1 MTAPDDH
8 SKSPDA
14 EVVSGGEAPGAPE
27 TPEQRVERLTAELAE
42 KTAEARRNWD
52 LYLRE
57 RAEMENFKK
66 RMQRERSETLRY
78 AVEPLV
84 RDLLPV
90 IDNLE
95 RAVDHAAA
103 GGNGQPLLEGVRLV
117 LKSALDVLDRHG
129 IKRIDATGEPF
140 DPARHEAVAQVADAH
155 RESNQ
160 VVQQFEPGYSLHDR
174 LIRAAKVSVSS
185 QPSVESP
192 PDDD

>member
-1 MTAPDDH
+1 MTAPDD
-8 SKSPDA
+8 SKRADA
-14 EVVSGGEAPGAPE
+14 EGASVGEVDGAHE
-27 TPEQRVERLTAELAE
+27 TPEQRIERLTVELAE
-42 KTAEARRNWD
+42 TTADAARNRD

-90 IDNLE
+90 LDNLE
-95 RAVDHAAA
+95 RAVDHAA
-103 GGNGQPLLEGVRLV
+103 GGNGQSLLEGVRLV
-117 LKSALDVLDRHG
+117 LKSALDVLERHG
-129 IKRIDATGEPF
+129 ITRINVTGEPF
-140 DPARHEAVAQVADAH
+140 DPARHEAVAQVADAQ
-155 RESNQ
+155 REPNQ

-174 LIRAAKVSVSS
+174 LIRAAKVSVSR
-185 QPSVESP
+185 QPSVERP

>member
-1 MTAPDDH
+1 MTAPDD
-8 SKSPDA
+8 SKRSDVEGA
-14 EVVSGGEAPGAPE
+14 SVGEADGARE
-27 TPEQRVERLTAELAE
+27 TPEQRIERLTTELAE
-42 KTAEARRNWD
+42 KTAEAARNWD

-103 GGNGQPLLEGVRLV
+103 GGNGQPFLDGVRLV
-117 LKSALDVLDRHG
+117 LKNALDVLERHG
-129 IKRIDATGEPF
+129 ITRIDATGESF
-140 DPARHEAVAQVADAH
+140 DPARHEAVAQVADPQ

>member
-1 MTAPDDH
+1 MTADDDSKPRDPDVA
-8 SKSPDA
+8 SPGDA
-14 EVVSGGEAPGAPE
+14 GGGDQ
-27 TPEQRVERLTAELAE
+27 TPEQRLERLTTDLAD
-42 KTAEARRNWD
+42 KTAEAARNWD

-57 RAEMENFKK
+57 RAETENFKK
-66 RMQRERSETLRY
+66 RMLRERSEALRF
-78 AVEPLV
+78 ALEPLI

-95 RAVDHAAA
+95 RAVDHADA

-117 LKSALDVLDRHG
+117 LKSALDVLERHG
-129 IKRIDATGEPF
+129 IRRIDATGEPF
-140 DPARHEAVAQVADAH
+140 DPTRHEAVAQVADAQ
-155 RESNQ
+155 RKPNQ

-185 QPSVESP
+185 QPPVERP

>member
-1 MTAPDDH
+1 MTAPDDAKR
-8 SKSPDA
+8 SD
-14 EVVSGGEAPGAPE
+14 EVVSVGGTDGARE
-27 TPEQRVERLTAELAE
+27 TPEQRIERLTAELAE
-42 KTAEARRNWD
+42 KTAEATRNWD

-57 RAEMENFKK
+57 RAETENFKK
-66 RMQRERSETLRY
+66 RMQRDRSETLRY

-95 RAVDHAAA
+95 RAVDHAAT
-103 GGNGQPLLEGVRLV
+103 GGNGQPFLEGVRLV
-117 LKSALDVLDRHG
+117 LKSALDVLERHG
-129 IKRIDATGEPF
+129 IRRIDATGEPF
-140 DPARHEAVAQVADAH
+140 DPARHEAVAQVADAQ

-185 QPSVESP
+185 PPSVESP

>member
-1 MTAPDDH
+1 MA
-8 SKSPDA
+8 
-14 EVVSGGEAPGAPE
+14 APE
-27 TPEQRVERLTAELAE
+27 DSKRSASTSASAGETDAGCDTPDERIDRLTAALAE
-42 KTAEARRNWD
+42 KSEEAARNWD

-57 RAEMENFKK
+57 RADLENFKK
-66 RMQRERSETLRY
+66 RMQRDRTDTLRY
-78 AVEPLV
+78 AIEPLV

-95 RAVDHAAA
+95 RAVDHAAS
-103 GGNGQPLLEGVRLV
+103 GGDGQPFIDGVRLV
-117 LKSALDVLDRHG
+117 LKSALDVLERHG
-129 IKRIDATGEPF
+129 IRRIDATGQPF
-140 DPARHEAVAQVADAH
+140 DPARHEAVAQVAAPD
-155 RESNQ
+155 RQSNQ